1 MPVGIEHLIAVETIT
16 TCMILVVIMVLDLI
30 YHLSIVIDNE
40 VHVELAVLVSKL
52 VGNVTIFNVVI
63 ML

>member
-1 MPVGIEHLIAVETIT
+1 
-16 TCMILVVIMVLDLI
+16 MVLDLI